1 MSPRCSGENMGT
13 YWVQDKVLRDI
24 GQLWLHSWT
33 ILDEMGGIRK
43 HSKKGYLTLSSH
55 TKLLEQSQEEKKT
68 MRSTSSVTRIHI
80 CLFIDDFM
88 FSCFFFSSIK
98 YMHILIG
105 A

>member
-1 MSPRCSGENMGT
+1 MSPRCSGEDMGT

-24 GQLWLHSWT
+24 GQVWLHSGT

-68 MRSTSSVTRIHI
+68 IRSTSSVTRIHI

-88 FSCFFFSSIK
+88 FSCFFFHQSNICI
-98 YMHILIG
+98 Y
-105 A
+105 